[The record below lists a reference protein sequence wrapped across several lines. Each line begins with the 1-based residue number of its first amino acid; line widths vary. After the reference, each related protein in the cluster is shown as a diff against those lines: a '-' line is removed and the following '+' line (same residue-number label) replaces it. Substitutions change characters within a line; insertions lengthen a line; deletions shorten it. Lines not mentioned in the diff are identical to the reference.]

1 MTRMIFVRH
10 GESMGNINDLF
21 YGHTDGELTE
31 LGRRQALCAAK
42 YLKDVHIDVAYASDL
57 KRAFETGEIIAKEHK
72 LEPIPEKGLREIF
85 AGEWE
90 NKHFTT
96 LAELYPEEYSVWM
109 KDMWNAHPL
118 GGESIKQMTDRIR
131 ETVWKIAE
139 ENDGKTV
146 LVAFHSTPIRSLVCE
161 WNDLPY
167 EKINEVGW
175 VKNASVSIV
184 NYDVEKHTTAPE
196 VIGYADFL
204 GDLAKE
210 VSSKV

>member
-10 GESMGNINDLF
+10 GESMGNINDVF
-21 YGHTDGELTE
+21 YGHTNGDLTE
-31 LGRRQALCAAK
+31 LGRRQAEVAAK
-42 YLKDVHIDVAYASDL
+42 YLKDVHIDIAYASDL
-57 KRAFETGEIIAKEHK
+57 KRAFETGEIIAREHA
-72 LEPIPEKGLREIF
+72 LEVIPNKGLREIY

-90 NKHFTT
+90 NKGFSE
-96 LAELYPEEYSVWM
+96 LSKLYPEEYGVWM
-109 KDMWNAHPL
+109 RDLWNSCPT
-118 GGESIKQMTDRIR
+118 GGESIKELSYRIR
-131 ETVWKIAE
+131 DVVWDIAK

-146 LVAFHSTPIRSLVCE
+146 LVAFHSTPIRTLCCE

-167 EKINEVGW
+167 EEIQNVAW

-184 NYDVEKHTTAPE
+184 DYDIEKHTTTPKM
-196 VIGYADFL
+196 IGYADFL